1 MMVNDMFRVTVWMF
15 VISYTITKIPACC
28 ILLLLVLF
36 MLALKRVRI
45 YLMYNLELFLKILS
59 SHWALDK
66 LCTHVS

>member
-45 YLMYNLELFLKILS
+45 YLMYNLELFLKILR